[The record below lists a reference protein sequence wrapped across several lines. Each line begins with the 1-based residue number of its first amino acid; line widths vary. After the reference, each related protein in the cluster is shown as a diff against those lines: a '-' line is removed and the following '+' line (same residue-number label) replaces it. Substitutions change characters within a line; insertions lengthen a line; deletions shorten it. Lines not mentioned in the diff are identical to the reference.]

1 MSLGKR
7 SAVATAAIALAF
19 VTWGHKAQSAE
30 KTAVFPFE
38 IIVED
43 TLEGIP
49 IAKPAEKKR
58 LMMMTEEVIKLLSA
72 SGRYV
77 ITDNGPLTA
86 EIDKQSPFFKCNGC
100 EVDVAKKADATFVL
114 TGLVQK
120 GSESAANISI
130 AVRSVATGEL
140 VKTAGITVL
149 ENTDDGWIRGIR
161 RLIKNR
167 MIEEGSQK

>member
-1 MSLGKR
+1 MGKR
-7 SAVATAAIALAF
+7 YAVAAATMALAF
-19 VTWGHKAQSAE
+19 IACVHKAQSAE
-30 KTAVFPFE
+30 KIAIFPFE

-58 LMMMTEEVIKLLSA
+58 LMLMTEEVVKLLSA

-77 ITDNGPLTA
+77 ITDNGSVAA

-100 EVDVAKKADATFVL
+100 EVDVAKKVDATLVL

-120 GSESAANISI
+120 GSESAANISV